1 MNRDV
6 HMSSIGRVLV
16 IDDEDSLRR
25 TLTRVLRS
33 ADCEVASAAD
43 GHEALRRLA
52 VTSYDLVF
60 LDIRLPEMDG
70 LEVLQKIRQTHPRLP
85 VIMLTAHASL
95 QSALEALR
103 LGASDYLLKPI
114 TPETL
119 VSRTRVILNEQAVL
133 RRRREIQ
140 TQMDALQAELDSLET
155 ADEIAA
161 PVQSPTPQAFSP
173 EDRFL
178 QLGPL
183 ILDLH
188 SRRVTLRDRVL
199 NLPPTPFDYLVVFA
213 RHSPD
218 IVDYQTLIAEAQ
230 GYDMDRR
237 EAQELSKYHIHVLR
251 DVLEPDSKQPRH
263 ILNVRGVGYRLL
275 VD

>member
-1 MNRDV
+1 
-6 HMSSIGRVLV
+6 MSTLGSVLI

-25 TLTRVLRS
+25 TLTRILRS
-33 ADCEVASAAD
+33 ADCEVASAGD
-43 GHEALRRLA
+43 GHEALRRLSA
-52 VTSYDLVF
+52 ANYDLVF
-60 LDIRLPEMDG
+60 LDIRLPEMTG
-70 LEVLQKIRQTHPRLP
+70 LEVLQEIRQTYPKLP

-140 TQMDALQAELDSLET
+140 EQISALQVELEALKSEGQIDVPDQPS
-155 ADEIAA
+155 
-161 PVQSPTPQAFSP
+161 SPQVPSP
-173 EDRFL
+173 EGRFL
-178 QLGPL
+178 QCGPL
-183 ILDLH
+183 VLDLH
-188 SRRVTLRDRVL
+188 SRRATFGEQVL
-199 NLPPTPFDYLVVFA
+199 TLPPTPFDYLVVFA

-218 IVDYQTLIAEAQ
+218 VVDYQTLIAEAQ

-237 EAQELSKYHIHVLR
+237 EAQELAKYHIYIIR
-251 DVLEPDSKQPRH
+251 DILEPDPKHPRH

>member
-1 MNRDV
+1 
-6 HMSSIGRVLV
+6 MSSVGSVLI

-43 GHEALRRLA
+43 VHEALRRLA
-52 VTSYDLVF
+52 TDSYDLVF
-60 LDIRLPEMDG
+60 LDIRLPEMNG
-70 LEVLQKIRQTHPRLP
+70 LEVLQNIRQTHPKLP

-103 LGASDYLLKPI
+103 QGATDYLLKPI

-119 VSRTRVILNEQAVL
+119 VSRTRVILNEQAAL

-140 TQMDALQAELDSLET
+140 AQIAILQTELDSLET
-155 ADEIAA
+155 TDEVAH
-161 PVQSPTPQAFSP
+161 PVQSPTPQTFSP

-188 SRRVTLRDRVL
+188 SRRATLRDKVL
-199 NLPPTPFDYLVVFA
+199 NLPPTPFDYLVVLA

-230 GYDMDRR
+230 GYEMDRR

-251 DVLEPDSKQPRH
+251 DVIEKNSKQPRY